1 MGLLGDWLSGG
12 PSMTHSEGLHF
23 ITRRIEDQAAGEGS
37 PLSDEEKY
45 MLRFSEEDPA
55 FAIDEKVMQ
64 EFERAISDEEFERKI
79 TGLIRRAYDADI
91 QKDKALRGKWKAAAK
106 AVGNMD
112 MYITVMLNEAL

>member
-23 ITRRIEDQAAGEGS
+23 VTKHIEDQAASEGA
-37 PLSDEEKY
+37 PLCDAEKY

-55 FAIDEKVMQ
+55 FVIDEKVMQ

-79 TGLIRRAYDADI
+79 TGLIKRAYDADI
-91 QKDKALRGKWKAAAK
+91 QKDTTLRGKWKTAAK
-106 AVGNMD
+106 AVGSMD
-112 MYITVMLNEAL
+112 MYITVMLDEAL